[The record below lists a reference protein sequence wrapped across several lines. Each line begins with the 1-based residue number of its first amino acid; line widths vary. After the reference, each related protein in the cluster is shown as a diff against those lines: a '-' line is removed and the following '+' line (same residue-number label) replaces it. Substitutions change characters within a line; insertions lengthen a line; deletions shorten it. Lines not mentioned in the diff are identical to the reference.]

1 MEAIDVAGQPFE
13 RTTSGIVDTGTSLL
27 VGPTV
32 AVKKLVQVPCCT
44 FT

>member
-32 AVKKLVQVPCCT
+32 AVKKLVQVPHCT